1 MKKVYVN
8 LLGTKMLTFVQ
19 VLFFIAAVGCF
30 IYACTWDA
38 DYEGLRGTFFILF
51 GTMTLSGLLV
61 IPLKKIVK
69 AAEYYIGSIESENEV
84 VEGERPSGE
93 TQA

>member
-38 DYEGLRGTFFILF
+38 DYENLRGTFFALF
-51 GTMTLSGLLV
+51 GALTISGLLV
-61 IPLKKIVK
+61 IPFKKVVK
-69 AAEYYIGSIESENEV
+69 AAEYFIGSVESESEV
-84 VEGERPSGE
+84 VNGERPNGE